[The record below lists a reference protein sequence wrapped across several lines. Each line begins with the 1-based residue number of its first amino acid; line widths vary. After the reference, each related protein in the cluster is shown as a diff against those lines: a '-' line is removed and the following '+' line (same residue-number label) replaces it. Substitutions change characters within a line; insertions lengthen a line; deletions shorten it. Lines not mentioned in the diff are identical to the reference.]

1 MTYVTLSESNVSG
14 RGVGKGGGGWESP
27 MRESRQLSPTNV
39 ASHAGV
45 QFRGAQW
52 GLSSNPAGDVICGL
66 SLLIDLG

>member
-1 MTYVTLSESNVSG
+1 MTFVTLSESNVS
-14 RGVGKGGGGWESP
+14 RRGGGGGSP
-27 MRESRQLSPTNV
+27 MRESSKLSPTNV

-52 GLSSNPAGDVICGL
+52 GLSSNPVGDVICGL

>member
-1 MTYVTLSESNVSG
+1 MTYVTLSESNVSR
-14 RGVGKGGGGWESP
+14 RGVGRGGGGGESP

>member
-1 MTYVTLSESNVSG
+1 MYLAGKHELQSLES
-14 RGVGKGGGGWESP
+14 REMM
-27 MRESRQLSPTNV
+27 MRESSKLSPTNV

-52 GLSSNPAGDVICGL
+52 GLSSNPVGDVICGL

>member
-1 MTYVTLSESNVSG
+1 MTYVTLSESNVSR
-14 RGVGKGGGGWESP
+14 RGVGRGGEESP

-39 ASHAGV
+39 ASYAGV